1 MRDIYAKRPHQEA
14 IVFLMPVFSV
24 RMIYAMADRLLQA
37 SLEAKA
43 AKPVAGLA
51 TAPPVWY
58 DAGEALR
65 REVLR
70 EDSQVNKIKILLT

>member
-14 IVFLMPVFSV
+14 RVFLMPVFSV

-43 AKPVAGLA
+43 AKAGRRA
-51 TAPPVWY
+51 C
-58 DAGEALR
+58 DRSAG
-65 REVLR
+65 V
-70 EDSQVNKIKILLT
+70 V